1 MINRYWKTARH
12 VDEICS
18 KKRIKYSIIKSY
30 HDLSFVD
37 GNIDVVIEG
46 DLMDF
51 YKKFLYKDFSITKK
65 DLIKF
70 KFYERNKLMCVSSG
84 SDFIPIHLHS
94 NAGWHDL
101 EFFSGERILKNSSR
115 INLEELSIC
124 LCSRPLEEDILFYHS
139 LFEKH
144 QFSVRDVE
152 FLGQESLQ
160 SKMLEIAG
168 NRLTYLN
175 IVADARLPLS
185 ALFIVWRQYYF
196 GNENVRLTNLFFHI
210 MLVLKQRLTW

>member
-1 MINRYWKTARH
+1 MINRYWKTATY

-30 HDLSFVD
+30 HDISFVD
-37 GNIDVVIEG
+37 GNIDVVVEG

-51 YKKFLYKDFSITKK
+51 YKKYLYKDFSITKK

-70 KFYERNKLMCVSSG
+70 KFYERNKLMCVNSG

-101 EFFSGERILKNSSR
+101 EFFSGERILNNSSR
-115 INLEELSIC
+115 IDLEEVSIC
-124 LCSRPLEEDILFYHS
+124 LCSRPLEQDILFYHS

-144 QFSVRDVE
+144 QFSVRDME
-152 FLGQESLQ
+152 FLGHETLQ
-160 SKMLEIAG
+160 SKLLELTGDSLPHINVIA
-168 NRLTYLN
+168 
-175 IVADARLPLS
+175 DSRLPLNV
-185 ALFIVWRQYYF
+185 LFIFWRKYYY
-196 GNENVRLTNLFFHI
+196 GNENVRLKNLFFHI
-210 MLVLKQRLTW
+210 MLVFKQRLTC